1 MTMKLLLYFYE
12 PLELVHV
19 IHSQKHCAIPED
31 CIFVQTCVPLR
42 VGDDKSVIAVVAVAT
57 VGAGVPL
64 LTTAA
69 VAGVIVTVFVVGNNC
84 STITDNEITILL
96 L

>member
-1 MTMKLLLYFYE
+1 M
-12 PLELVHV
+12 H
-19 IHSQKHCAIPED
+19 AIPED

-42 VGDDKSVIAVVAVAT
+42 VGDDKSVIAVVVVAT
-57 VGAGVPL
+57 VVGAGVPL

-69 VAGVIVTVFVVGNNC
+69 VAGVIITVFVVGNNC
-84 STITDNEITILL
+84 STITDNVITILL

>member
-1 MTMKLLLYFYE
+1 M
-12 PLELVHV
+12 H
-19 IHSQKHCAIPED
+19 AIPED
-31 CIFVQTCVPLR
+31 CIFVQTCVPLG
-42 VGDDKSVIAVVAVAT
+42 VGDVIAVAVVAT
-57 VGAGVPL
+57 VVATGVPL

-69 VAGVIVTVFVVGNNC
+69 VAGVIITVFVVGNNC

>member
-1 MTMKLLLYFYE
+1 M
-12 PLELVHV
+12 H
-19 IHSQKHCAIPED
+19 AIPED

-57 VGAGVPL
+57 VVGAGVPL

-69 VAGVIVTVFVVGNNC
+69 VTGVIITVFVVGYNC

>member
-1 MTMKLLLYFYE
+1 M
-12 PLELVHV
+12 H
-19 IHSQKHCAIPED
+19 AIPED

>member
-1 MTMKLLLYFYE
+1 M
-12 PLELVHV
+12 H
-19 IHSQKHCAIPED
+19 AIPED
-31 CIFVQTCVPLR
+31 CIFVQTCVPLC
-42 VGDDKSVIAVVAVAT
+42 VGDDKSVIAVVVVAT
-57 VGAGVPL
+57 VVGAGVPL

-69 VAGVIVTVFVVGNNC
+69 VTGVIITVFVVGNNC